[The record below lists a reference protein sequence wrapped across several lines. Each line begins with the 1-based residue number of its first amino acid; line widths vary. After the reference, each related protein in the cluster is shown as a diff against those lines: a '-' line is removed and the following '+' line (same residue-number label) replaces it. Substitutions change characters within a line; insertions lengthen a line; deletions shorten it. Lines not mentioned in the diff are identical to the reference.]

1 MKQPEYQGA
10 GWALH
15 NSDCIEGMHAM
26 PESSVDCTI
35 FSPPFG
41 NLFDLG
47 VFADEGIFVNEKVIF
62 NEGDRRVSI
71 AMYSKDYRQLV
82 GPTVVSLA

>member
-1 MKQPEYQGA
+1 MKGNIMKQPEFQGN

-26 PESSVDCTI
+26 PKDSVDCSI

-41 NLFDLG
+41 DLFVYSDSERDLG
-47 VFADEGIFVNEKVIF
+47 NAGEGEAFM
-62 NEGDRRVSI
+62 DQ
-71 AMYSKDYRQLV
+71 YRFL
-82 GPTVVSLA
+82 PRP